1 MRTPRQEL
9 TVRRVM
15 QPDPVTVDP
24 DCPLDVALGLMN
36 LHRIG
41 ALVVAAGDREL
52 VGIFTERDLL
62 RRVGVAEPGWQG
74 QPVKDWMTSAPHTI
88 GPEVGWEEAVD
99 RMDRLRVRHLPVVEG
114 NRVVGILSTRMLMG
128 RRTEHQDRVIADRT
142 RELRQAYDQ
151 LLSRDAE
158 LTYHLKAAGRFQRR
172 LLLPS
177 SPPDWAE
184 LRWGTH
190 YSPLDHLGGDY
201 YDLARPGPDH
211 LGVLIAD
218 ASGHGLT
225 AAMVAILSRIAFVE
239 VGGRSANP
247 GDVLAGMN
255 ARLQGLTDDRFVTA
269 FYGVLDRRTRV
280 FTYANAG
287 HPPPFWLSRGSGA
300 VQPLSTPG
308 FMLGIMPGEVYR
320 ERAVTLAPGDRVCFY
335 TDGVVE
341 GRNEIGEAFG
351 PDRLR
356 AALAEARGEPADR
369 LAQTLI
375 GRQQAFTNG
384 HPAADDITLVVGEL
398 CDQPS

>member
-1 MRTPRQEL
+1 
-9 TVRRVM
+9 M

-41 ALVVAAGDREL
+41 ALVVVGEAREL

-62 RRVGVAEPGWQG
+62 RRVGLAETGWQS
-74 QPVKDWMTSAPHTI
+74 QPVSGWMTAAPHTI
-88 GPEVGWEEAVD
+88 GPEVGWEEAVGL
-99 RMDRLRVRHLPVVEG
+99 MDRLRVRHLPVVEG
-114 NRVVGILSTRMLMG
+114 GRVVGIVSTRMLMG
-128 RRTEHQDRVIADRT
+128 WRTEHQNRVLAERT
-142 RELRQAYDQ
+142 RELRLAYDQ
-151 LLSRDAE
+151 LLARDAE

-177 SPPDWAE
+177 TPPDWPE
-184 LRWGTH
+184 VRWGVH
-190 YSPLDHLGGDY
+190 YTPLDHLGGDY
-201 YDLARPGPDH
+201 YDLARPDPDH

-239 VGGRSANP
+239 VGGRSASP
-247 GDVLAGMN
+247 GEILSAMN

-269 FYGVLDRRTRV
+269 FYGVLDRRTRT

-287 HPPPFWLSRGSGA
+287 HPPPLWYAGRSGS
-300 VQPLSTPG
+300 VQPLAAQG

-320 ERAVTLAPGDRVCFY
+320 EKSVTLDPGDRICFY

-351 PDRLR
+351 PHRLR
-356 AALAEARGEPADR
+356 EALAAAGREPADR
-369 LAQTLI
+369 LAGTLI
-375 GRQQAFTNG
+375 GRQQAFTGG
-384 HPAADDITLVVGEL
+384 HPAADDITLVIGEL
-398 CDQPS
+398 CTEDADENRVRG

>member
-1 MRTPRQEL
+1 MR
-9 TVRRVM
+9 
-15 QPDPVTVDP
+15 PDPVTVDP
-24 DCPLDVALGLMN
+24 GCPLDVALGLMN

-41 ALVVAAGDREL
+41 ALVVVGGGREL

-62 RRVGVAEPGWQG
+62 RRVGSAPAGWQER
-74 QPVKDWMTSAPHTI
+74 PVADWMTADPHTI
-88 GPEVGWEEAVD
+88 GPELGWEEAVGL
-99 RMDRLRVRHLPVVEG
+99 MDRLRVRHLPVVEG
-114 NRVVGILSTRMLMG
+114 RRVVGLLSTRMLMDW
-128 RRTEHQDRVIADRT
+128 RTEYQNRLIGERT
-142 RELRQAYDQ
+142 RELRQANEQ
-151 LLSRDAE
+151 LIARDME
-158 LTYHLKAAGRFQRR
+158 LTYHLRAAGRFQRR

-177 SPPDWAE
+177 TPPDWPE
-184 LRWGTH
+184 VRWGVH

-201 YDLARPGPDH
+201 YDLGRPGPDH

-239 VGGRSANP
+239 VGGRSASP
-247 GDVLAGMN
+247 GEILAAMN

-269 FYGVLDRRTRV
+269 FYGVLDRRTRA

-287 HPPPFWLSRGSGA
+287 HLPPLRYVRATGA
-300 VQPLSTPG
+300 VEPLSAQG

-320 ERAVTLAPGDRVCFY
+320 EKSVTLEPGDRVCLY

-351 PDRLR
+351 ADRLR
-356 AALAEARGEPADR
+356 SALAECGREPADR
-369 LAQTLI
+369 LAGTLI
-375 GRQQAFTNG
+375 GRQQAFTGG

-398 CDQPS
+398 RAES

>member
-1 MRTPRQEL
+1 
-9 TVRRVM
+9 M

-24 DCPLDVALGLMN
+24 DCPLDVAVGLMN

-41 ALVVAAGDREL
+41 ALVVAGEGREL

-62 RRVGVAEPGWQG
+62 RRVAVAAPGWQSL
-74 QPVKDWMTSAPHTI
+74 PIADWMTATPHTI
-88 GPEVGWEEAVD
+88 GPEVVWEEAVGM
-99 RMDRLRVRHLPVVEG
+99 MDRLRVRHLPVVEG
-114 NRVVGILSTRMLMG
+114 GRVVGIVSTRMLMG
-128 RRTEHQDRVIADRT
+128 WRTEHQNRLIAERT
-142 RELRQAYDQ
+142 RELRQANEQ
-151 LLSRDAE
+151 LIARDMELS
-158 LTYHLKAAGRFQRR
+158 YHLRAAGRFQRR

-177 SPPDWAE
+177 SPPDWPE
-184 LRWGTH
+184 VRWGVH
-190 YSPLDHLGGDY
+190 YAPLEHLGGDY
-201 YDLARPGPDH
+201 YDLARPDPDH
-211 LGVLIAD
+211 LGILIAD

-247 GDVLAGMN
+247 GEILAAMN

-269 FYGVLDRRTRV
+269 FYGVLDRRTRR

-287 HPPPFWLSRGSGA
+287 HLPPYRLARATGA
-300 VQPLSTPG
+300 VEALSAQG

-320 ERAVTLAPGDRVCFY
+320 EKTVTLAPGDRICFY

-351 PDRLR
+351 MDRLR
-356 AALAEARGEPADR
+356 DALAEAGREPADK
-369 LAQTLI
+369 LAGTLI
-375 GRQQAFTNG
+375 GRQQAFTGG

-398 CDQPS
+398 GEQS